1 MKIEAGMVL
10 FVSLF
15 LFIYLGIFANFWHP
29 GWVIIL
35 LGLLLLVFM
44 NQQCKVSEAET
55 KES

>member
-35 LGLLLLVFM
+35 LGLLLSVFM